1 MWDWIKRF
9 FNFGG
14 EEDVD
19 LNNFMLVWGVT
30 DGPITD
36 DDGETWYVVAKVSIG
51 EEVFFTE
58 IYADSFPEA
67 YEFSK
72 YFQTNFKPLAIRI
85 GDLDVQ

>member
-19 LNNFMLVWGVT
+19 LNDFMLVWGVT
-30 DGPITD
+30 DGPITE

-58 IYADSFPEA
+58 IYADSLPEA